1 MPAWLIAGL
10 LLANA
15 CQDASSPTSTMRTD
29 ADGISLA
36 ATDGANTSLQEVTV
50 FKSGSHV
57 TAWDPI
63 LPASAYP
70 NWVATVCVAEP
81 LVGLNDPR
89 WTNPHN
95 AFVFSP
101 VHPFE
106 NTPGWNWDA
115 EWINAYQ
122 NGGYPGWNSLGPQG
136 HNWTK
141 YETTVSG
148 NGDFVVQFLA
158 DNCSWIYL
166 DGELIG
172 YQDAYW
178 NNNTSGRYGL
188 RLDGEHTLSY
198 IIFDGGGA
206 AGGKFRLETTQSF
219 IDNGGD
225 PDVVVPPSNTAPIAD
240 AGSDAS
246 KEATGA
252 TTSVTLDGSG
262 SSDADGDDLTYTW
275 SKDGFTVAT
284 GASPSLS
291 LGLGTHT
298 FTLTVTDGD
307 GASDTDDVT
316 VTITDTTAPTISFS
330 IVTQALWPPNHK
342 MVLVGRNISASDLV
356 DAGTGVTIAVTSNE
370 MANGL
375 GDGNTSLDHQIV
387 ANGNGSFDVYVRA
400 ERSGKGSGR
409 VYTISMSATD
419 ASGNTATR
427 SFTATVAQN
436 QSRASR

>member
-1 MPAWLIAGL
+1 MPAWIIAGL

-15 CQDASSPTSTMRTD
+15 CQDASSPTSGMRAD

-36 ATDGANTSLQEVTV
+36 ATTGANSSLQEVTV

-63 LPASAYP
+63 LPATEDR
-70 NWVATVCVAEP
+70 NWVANLCVTEP
-81 LVGLNDPR
+81 QVGLNDSR

-95 AFVFSP
+95 AFEVGT
-101 VHPFE
+101 HPWE
-106 NTPGWNWDA
+106 SGSWGWDA
-115 EWINAYQ
+115 KWINAW
-122 NGGYPGWNSLGPQG
+122 NNMNSSGSGGPGG
-136 HNWTK
+136 HSWTK

-172 YQDAYW
+172 YQDANW

-198 IIFDGGGA
+198 IIFDGGGL

-225 PDVVVPPSNTAPIAD
+225 TGVVVPPSNTAPVAD

-246 KEATGA
+246 TEATGA

-262 SSDADGDDLTYTW
+262 SSDANGDNLTYTW

-284 GASPSLS
+284 GATPTLS
-291 LGLGTHT
+291 LGLGSHT
-298 FTLTVTDGD
+298 FTLTVDDGK

-316 VTITDTTAPTISFS
+316 VTITDTTAPAIQFS

-356 DAGTGVTIAVTSNE
+356 DADADLSITVTSNE

-387 ANGNGSFDVYVRA
+387 AHANGGFDVYVRA

-409 VYTISMSATD
+409 VYTISMTATD

-427 SFTATVAQN
+427 SFTATVTQN